1 MKCKPQTLFLLTV
14 ILLVPLFVP
23 IVLATSWSWPS
34 SISFTLPASGSI
46 IAFNQTTYFDTYTW
60 DTWYASKITFTN
72 IFTYPGPALA
82 SLGVNASNCNVTFNK
97 VNEAN
102 TTTFSIYQNTTGN
115 STILLTGFATIPYN
129 VTVNGILAPETSYW
143 NWDAGASSMN
153 FSVAYIIGTSV
164 DIVMYWTTGPSPP
177 LPTGTLYVS
186 AYYDSSLIVVYVTA
200 TGPSGETRVGT
211 TSTNMTYTLNWTD
224 CTPGL
229 WSVSAVYGG
238 LSPSGNTGPQ
248 VVPTGGS
255 ASITL
260 SWLSPVSPTVPTL
273 NLLWQYLLAGNL
285 IGFIFACYT
294 VQIGQTVFV
303 LIAILISVPLYVRLK
318 NLTVLAIAWIVLGS
332 VLIAAMPIVSP
343 FAVLLV
349 VLGIAAVIYKIFQ
362 HVT

>member
-1 MKCKPQTLFLLTV
+1 MRCQAKTIFLLTV
-14 ILLVPLFVP
+14 LLCVFIAVPVAFAL
-23 IVLATSWSWPS
+23 SWSWPS
-34 SISFTLPASGSI
+34 SIQFQLPATGSI
-46 IAFNQTTYFDTYTW
+46 VAFNQTTYFDSYTW
-60 DTWYASKITFTN
+60 DAWLASRITFTN
-72 IFTYPGPALA
+72 IFTFPGPAIA
-82 SLGVNASNCNVTFNK
+82 SLGVNVSNCNVTFNK

-102 TTTFSIYQNTTGN
+102 TTTFSIYQNVAGN
-115 STILLTGFATIPYN
+115 STIQLTGFATSPYN

-143 NWDAGASSMN
+143 NWDVPASSMN

-164 DIVMYWTTGPSPP
+164 DIVMYWTSGPSPP

-186 AYYDSSLIVVYVTA
+186 AYYDSSLIAVYVTA
-200 TGPSGETRVGT
+200 TGPSSETRVGT
-211 TSTNMTYTLNWTD
+211 TSANLTYTLNWTD
-224 CTPGL
+224 CPPGL
-229 WSVSAVYGG
+229 WSVAAVYGG

-248 VVPTGGS
+248 VVPSGGS

-260 SWLSPVSPTVPTL
+260 TWLSPVTPTIPTL

-318 NLTVLAIAWIVLGS
+318 NLTVLAIAWIVLGG

-349 VLGIAAVIYKIFQ
+349 VLGVAAVIYKIFQ

>member
-1 MKCKPQTLFLLTV
+1 LKCNAKTLLILTV
-14 ILLVPLFVP
+14 LLLSTFSIPL
-23 IVLATSWSWPS
+23 VLATSWSWPS
-34 SISFTLPASGSI
+34 SIQFQLPASGSV

-60 DTWYASKITFTN
+60 DTWLATQITFTN

-97 VNEAN
+97 INEAN

-115 STILLTGFATIPYN
+115 STITLSGFATQPDN
-129 VTVNGILAPETSYW
+129 VTVNGVTALETSYW
-143 NWDAGASSMN
+143 NWDAGASTIN
-153 FSVAYIIGTSV
+153 FSIAYIIGASV
-164 DIVMYWTTGPSPP
+164 QVSMYWVTGPALPP
-177 LPTGTLYVS
+177 GTLYVS
-186 AYYDSSLIVVYVTA
+186 AYYDSSLLAVYVTA

-211 TSTNMTYTLNWTD
+211 TSSNMTYTLNWTD

-238 LSPSGNTGPQ
+238 LSPSSNSGPQ
-248 VVPTGGS
+248 VVPSAGS

-260 SWLSPVSPTVPTL
+260 RWLSPVTPVVPTL

-294 VQIGQTVFV
+294 VTMGQTIFV

-318 NLTVLAIAWIVLGS
+318 NLTVLAIAWIVLGG
-332 VLIAAMPIVSP
+332 VFIAAMPIVSP

-349 VLGIAAVIYKIFQ
+349 VLGVAAVIYKIFQ